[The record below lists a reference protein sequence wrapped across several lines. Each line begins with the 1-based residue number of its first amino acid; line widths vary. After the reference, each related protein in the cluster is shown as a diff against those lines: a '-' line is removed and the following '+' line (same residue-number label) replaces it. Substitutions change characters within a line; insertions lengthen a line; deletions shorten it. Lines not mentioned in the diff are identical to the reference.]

1 MRKDFP
7 LIIVLS
13 LTLTRL
19 KSARARKDLRAFGEN
34 GQYFKS
40 KVSIAILYE
49 L

>member
-1 MRKDFP
+1 MRKDFL

-13 LTLTRL
+13 LTPSCL
-19 KSARARKDLRAFGEN
+19 KPAIARKDLRAFVKTSSISN
-34 GQYFKS
+34 M